1 MLGDPEN
8 LRFGI
13 LRAHRGKIWDRGIQ
27 RVAGIVGLPS
37 VPWQP
42 AHSLRYSLPPAIK
55 FSSVG
60 ATGFAISGT
69 RRRTEACTAEDI
81 IDCSQRD
88 GGTSARTSARP
99 SFK

>member
-13 LRAHRGKIWDRGIQ
+13 FRAHRRKIRDRRVQ
-27 RVAGIVGLPS
+27 RLAGIVGLPG

-42 AHSLRYSLPPAIK
+42 AHSLRYNLPPAIK

-60 ATGFAISGT
+60 ATGFGISGA

-81 IDCSQRD
+81 SNCSQRE